1 MERKIKK
8 ARYSDEP
15 IYVDVNGNMESYVP
29 KEIITNRDAYGAS
42 LHLLFKH
49 VADFHLLMI
58 EIISEKT
65 GIDSNEII
73 NVVKDDPRYKEMMVS
88 PTINS
93 LSILKKE
100 DVEKHVPVETAIDT
114 ITEKLEQIAIE
125 PVKKKK
131 IVVRKK
137 ASE

>member
-100 DVEKHVPVETAIDT
+100 DIEKHIPFETAIYT
-114 ITEKLEQIAIE
+114 ITEKM
-125 PVKKKK
+125 K
-131 IVVRKK
+131 
-137 ASE
+137 

>member
-49 VADFHLLMI
+49 VADSHLLMI